1 MRKPTRKVAVL
12 GSGVMGSA
20 IAAHFANAGIQSI
33 VLDIV
38 PRDLLPEEE
47 RAGLTLDDRKVRNRL
62 ADRAVKALLKTK
74 PSPLFVPSRLSLIET
89 GNLEDDLERLSEV
102 DWVIEVVRE
111 EMEIKGKV
119 LAAVAPHLADGA
131 ILSSNTSGLSLT
143 EMAERLPEALRPR
156 FLGTHFFN
164 PPRYMRLLE
173 IIPTHHTSPEVQRQ
187 VSEFSSLRLGK
198 GIVCAKDTPNFIANR
213 IGIHAMMATL
223 KAMQE
228 ENLTIE
234 EVDALTG
241 PAIARPK
248 TATFRLADLV
258 GVDVVAFVAHNVAA
272 VAADESRDIFAVPE
286 FMKGM
291 IGKGLLGRK
300 SGAGFYKKVSKPEK
314 AILTLDLETF
324 KFREPL
330 PPDLP
335 ELKKTAKISDTHER
349 LRALVHGDGR
359 AARAAWKIVA
369 PSLSY
374 AAMRLGEIA
383 DDAATIDEAM
393 KLGYNWELGPFEVW
407 DALGFRATTERLRS
421 DGYALPEWVEALYRD
436 GGESVYVWDGEAV
449 TPPPAAPGTRRP
461 AVTDPDATSLEILR
475 RVGREVSRNDSAS
488 LIDLGDGALCL
499 EFHSKMN
506 VVDGRTIEMMLAAA
520 DEAEANWRTLVV
532 ANDGENFCAGAN
544 LMMLAGLAQQQ
555 DWKGVEE
562 VVRAFQRAND
572 RLERCGVPV
581 VVAPHGLALGG
592 GCEIV
597 MAGNAIQAAAESYMG
612 LVEVGAGLVPAGGGC
627 LRLYKRNLERS
638 SEGKDA
644 YTALRQSFETIGM
657 GKVGTSAEQA
667 GELGFLRPGD
677 AWSMNVT
684 HRIAD
689 AKRLGLAMAGAGYA
703 PPLVEQELPV
713 MGVEGVALIGAGLV
727 NMVEGRFISEH
738 DRSIGRELAR
748 ILAGGKVAGPGKVAE
763 QHILDLE
770 VEAFLRL
777 CGEPKTQQRIE
788 ALLKTGKPLRN

>member
-20 IAAHFANAGIQSI
+20 IAAHFANAGIPSI

-38 PRDLLPEEE
+38 PREVLPEEE
-47 RAGLTLDDRKVRNRL
+47 RAGLSLNDPRVRNRL
-62 ADRAVKALLKTK
+62 SERAVKALLKTK
-74 PSPLFVPSRLSLIET
+74 PSPLFVPSRISLIET
-89 GNLEDDLERLSEV
+89 GNLEDDLPRLAEAN
-102 DWVIEVVRE
+102 WVIEVVRE
-111 EMEIKGKV
+111 EMEIKLEV
-119 LAAVAPHLADGA
+119 LSAVAPHLGSDA

-143 EMAERLPEALRPR
+143 EMAEKLPESLRPR

-173 IIPTHHTSPEVQRQ
+173 IIPTSYTTPEVERQ

-228 ENLTIE
+228 EHLTVE

-258 GVDVVAFVAHNVAA
+258 GVDVIAFVAHNVA
-272 VAADESRDIFAVPE
+272 VSAADESRDIFAVPD
-286 FMKGM
+286 FMKAM

-300 SGAGFYKKVSKPEK
+300 TGAGFYKKVAKPQK
-314 AILTLDLETF
+314 AILTLDLETLE
-324 KFREPL
+324 FRDPL

-335 ELKKTAKISDTHER
+335 ELSRPAKIPDTRER
-349 LRALVHGDGR
+349 LRAVVGGEGR
-359 AARAAWKIVA
+359 AARAAWKVIA

-374 AAMRLGEIA
+374 SAMRLGEIA

-436 GGESVYVWDGEAV
+436 GGESLYQWDGEV
-449 TPPPAAPGTRRP
+449 LTTPSSEPGIRRP
-461 AVTDPDATSLEILR
+461 AVTDPDSTNLELLR
-475 RVGREVSRNDSAS
+475 RSGREVSRNDSAS

-506 VVDGRTIEMMLAAA
+506 VVDGQTIEMMLAAA
-520 DEAEANWRTLVV
+520 DEAEVNWRTLVV

-544 LMMLAGLAQQQ
+544 LMMLAGLAQQK
-555 DWKGVEE
+555 DWKGVEQ
-562 VVRAFQRAND
+562 VVRSFQRAND

-597 MAGNAIQAAAESYMG
+597 MAGNVVQAGAESYMG
-612 LVEVGAGLVPAGGGC
+612 LVEIGAGLIPAGGGC

-638 SEGKDA
+638 TDGREI
-644 YTALRQSFETIGM
+644 YTALRQTFETIGM
-657 GKVGTSAEQA
+657 AKVGTSAESA
-667 GELGFLRPGD
+667 SDLGFLRPRDG
-677 AWSMNVT
+677 WSMNIT

-689 AKRLGLAMAGAGYA
+689 AKRIGLAMAGAGHA
-703 PPLVEQELPV
+703 PPLPVSELPV
-713 MGVEGVALIGAGLV
+713 MGTEGVALIEAGLV
-727 NMVEGRFISEH
+727 NMAEGRFISEH
-738 DRSIGRELAR
+738 DRCIGGELAR
-748 ILAGGKVAGPGKVAE
+748 ILAGGNVAGPGTVSE